1 MNINPNIKNITK
13 CNYWIN
19 SNSGDWIRQHPDGTY
34 ILHLVSRKDQNG
46 NYLSYEMIQ
55 LTPAQ
60 VSTIKGFIPIKE
72 KKLFSRTAGL
82 DRRDK
87 WAPTLS
93 DGTKGQSERAKVPQ
107 VEDIRDSRLKDLGI

>member
-1 MNINPNIKNITK
+1 MNINPNIKNLSK

-19 SNSGDWIRQHPDGTY
+19 SNSGDWIVQQDDTY
-34 ILHLVSRKDQNG
+34 TLHLVGRKDQNG
-46 NYLSYEMIQ
+46 NYLHYEMIQ
-55 LTPAQ
+55 LTKAQ
-60 VSTIKGFIPIKE
+60 VSAIKGFISIKE
-72 KKLFSRTAGL
+72 KKLFSRTAGV